1 MLLAQNKSMILLF
14 YDISFPLLP
23 AEGALGGKKK
33 SKSKSCAAHFLT
45 SPCLFHKK
53 KHKI

>member
-23 AEGALGGKKK
+23 AEGALGEKKNQNQNLVL
-33 SKSKSCAAHFLT
+33 LT
-45 SPCLFHKK
+45 FSLLPACSIKK
-53 KHKI
+53 T